1 MELPG
6 IGLSPRPLRD
16 SSYPVEA
23 VDALDSLRDSI
34 GLPRWSVLGYSSGSR
49 VAEAYLQTHPDHVE
63 RAIFLCPMHTFAD
76 KALALRVASIV
87 DARFPAFGTW
97 VLSGWRI
104 WFLIHL
110 LGFNLHRYAPVDAWY
125 EEIASQPVDI
135 LKATLRS
142 MPEGGSRPFDVPNQI
157 PTLFVWGREDL
168 VTTTPKRP
176 SSRDVV
182 IHANHSMPQTRVG
195 EVAEILLSFFAR
207 NNPEGME

>member
-6 IGLSPRPLRD
+6 IGLSPRPRPD

-87 DARFPAFGTW
+87 DARFPAFGT
-97 VLSGWRI
+97 
-104 WFLIHL
+104 
-110 LGFNLHRYAPVDAWY
+110 
-125 EEIASQPVDI
+125 
-135 LKATLRS
+135 
-142 MPEGGSRPFDVPNQI
+142 
-157 PTLFVWGREDL
+157 
-168 VTTTPKRP
+168 
-176 SSRDVV
+176 
-182 IHANHSMPQTRVG
+182 
-195 EVAEILLSFFAR
+195 
-207 NNPEGME
+207 